1 MAVPPLKLPRSPTNH
16 HSGSHSSRVQSAP
29 SSRRSTS
36 GISSQRGLDD
46 NERRVIVP
54 WTGVEPAPSAVHRLP
69 TRKLESRRGGSRLG
83 DAQGILFHAVR
94 RIQVFFRDMLAKRR
108 AQKLLNDLRIKR
120 RAMEWS
126 ISMEILDLVIR
137 RDLIPDL
144 LIDVLL
150 LEPVQTLPP
159 SAAAEATAADTIF
172 RELINEESRAVVVEI
187 WFMSAQRG

>member
-1 MAVPPLKLPRSPTNH
+1 
-16 HSGSHSSRVQSAP
+16 
-29 SSRRSTS
+29 
-36 GISSQRGLDD
+36 
-46 NERRVIVP
+46 
-54 WTGVEPAPSAVHRLP
+54 
-69 TRKLESRRGGSRLG
+69 
-83 DAQGILFHAVR
+83 
-94 RIQVFFRDMLAKRR
+94 MLAKRR

-126 ISMEILDLVIR
+126 IAMEILDLVIR